1 MLASEQ
7 GNGVLWHHSASTLNA
22 ATPRDAAASFRKSER
37 NVRLALALSR
47 RNHSRRQKIRR
58 WQAWRNGVV
67 ATKLGAVERRRKI
80 GLAAGGAA
88 LLAIGLWAAAGE
100 RVQSGVVG
108 DAIAL
113 IGEAR
118 TGRVTLDLPKA
129 IANVRVR
136 EARLPGRPIV
146 LIDAGHGGR
155 DPGAPGVSGN
165 TREKDLTL
173 AMARELADLLEQRGR
188 VRVAL
193 TREKDEY
200 LTLEQRAGIARHLQA
215 GLFLSLH
222 MDSAPN
228 PLAKGATIYSLS
240 DVASSAEAAR
250 FAEAENGADGA
261 LSSEADDSVRALLA
275 DVALRE
281 QMEAS
286 AGLAERLL
294 RRAAG
299 RVELRPRPHQ
309 FAAFHVLR
317 RAETP
322 AVLVEAGYIS
332 NAEDEAMLMT
342 REGRA
347 PLVLALAQS
356 IEADMALRAR

>member
-1 MLASEQ
+1 M
-7 GNGVLWHHSASTLNA
+7 
-22 ATPRDAAASFRKSER
+22 DRK
-37 NVRLALALSR
+37 RL
-47 RNHSRRQKIRR
+47 
-58 WQAWRNGVV
+58 
-67 ATKLGAVERRRKI
+67 I
-80 GLAAGGAA
+80 GLAAFAA
-88 LLAIGLWAAAGE
+88 LLGATALLALAVARG
-100 RVQSGVVG
+100 RTGVVA

-118 TGRVTLDLPKA
+118 TGGLTLVLPEPVKD
-129 IANVRVR
+129 VRVR
-136 EARLPGRPIV
+136 EARVPGRPIV
-146 LIDAGHGGR
+146 LIDPGHGGR
-155 DPGAPGVSGN
+155 DPGAGGVSG
-165 TREKDLTL
+165 TSREKDLTL

-193 TREKDEY
+193 TREDDKY
-200 LTLEQRAGIARHLQA
+200 LTLEERAAIARHLHA

-228 PLAKGATIYSLS
+228 PLARGATVYSLS

-250 FAEAENGADGA
+250 LAATENGGDGA
-261 LSSEADDSVRALLA
+261 LSSEADNSVRALLA

-281 QMEAS
+281 QMEDS
-286 AGLAERLL
+286 AGLAERML

-299 RVELRPRPHQ
+299 SVELRPRPHQ

-332 NAEDEAMLMT
+332 NADDEARLMT

-347 PLVLALAQS
+347 PLVLSLAQAV
-356 IEADMALRAR
+356 EADLAARSSR

>member
-1 MLASEQ
+1 MCLLSV
-7 GNGVLWHHSASTLNA
+7 GV
-22 ATPRDAAASFRKSER
+22 
-37 NVRLALALSR
+37 
-47 RNHSRRQKIRR
+47 
-58 WQAWRNGVV
+58 WR
-67 ATKLGAVERRRKI
+67 AET
-80 GLAAGGAA
+80 
-88 LLAIGLWAAAGE
+88 
-100 RVQSGVVG
+100 GVVG

-118 TGRVTLDLPKA
+118 TGRLTLDLPDPVA
-129 IANVRVR
+129 DVRVR

-146 LIDAGHGGR
+146 LIDPGHGGR
-155 DPGAPGVSGN
+155 DPGAPSVSGT

-173 AMARELADLLEQRGR
+173 AMATELADLLEQRGR

-193 TREKDEY
+193 TREGDKY
-200 LTLEQRAGIARHLQA
+200 LSLDQRAAIARRLQA
-215 GLFLSLH
+215 SLFLSIH

-228 PLAKGATIYSLS
+228 PLAKGITIYSLS
-240 DVASSAEAAR
+240 DVASSEEAAR
-250 FAEAENGADGA
+250 FADAENGAEGA

-332 NAEDEAMLMT
+332 NAEDEAALIT

-347 PLVLALAQS
+347 PLVLALAQAV
-356 IEADMALRAR
+356 EADLATRTAR

>member
-1 MLASEQ
+1 M
-7 GNGVLWHHSASTLNA
+7 
-22 ATPRDAAASFRKSER
+22 D
-37 NVRLALALSR
+37 
-47 RNHSRRQKIRR
+47 
-58 WQAWRNGVV
+58 
-67 ATKLGAVERRRKI
+67 RRRKI
-80 GLAAGGAA
+80 GLAVGGAA
-88 LLAIGLWAAAGE
+88 LFTVALLAYAAS
-100 RVQSGVVG
+100 RSQTSIVD
-108 DAIAL
+108 DAVAL

-118 TGRVTLDLPKA
+118 TGRVTLDLA
-129 IANVRVR
+129 DAVADVRVR

-146 LIDAGHGGR
+146 LIDPGHGGR
-155 DPGAPGVSGN
+155 DPGAPGVSG
-165 TREKDLTL
+165 TSAEKDLTL
-173 AMARELADLLEQRGR
+173 ATAMELADLLESRGR

-193 TREKDEY
+193 TRENDRY

-215 GLFLSLH
+215 SLFLSLH

-228 PLAKGATIYSLS
+228 PQARGATVYSLS
-240 DVASSAEAAR
+240 DVASSQEAAL
-250 FAEAENGADGA
+250 FAEIENSRDGA
-261 LSSEADDSVRALLA
+261 LSSESDNGVRALLA

-299 RVELRPRPHQ
+299 QVELRPRPHQ

-332 NAEDEAMLMT
+332 NAEDEAMLIT
-342 REGRA
+342 KEGRA
-347 PLVLALAQS
+347 PLVLALAQA
-356 IEADMALRAR
+356 IEADVAIRASR

>member
-1 MLASEQ
+1 MDRNKRIGLA
-7 GNGVLWHHSASTLNA
+7 VASGALVA
-22 ATPRDAAASFRKSER
+22 IALLS
-37 NVRLALALSR
+37 LALSR
-47 RNHSRRQKIRR
+47 
-58 WQAWRNGVV
+58 
-67 ATKLGAVERRRKI
+67 
-80 GLAAGGAA
+80 GG
-88 LLAIGLWAAAGE
+88 G
-100 RVQSGVVG
+100 GVVG

-118 TGRVTLDLPKA
+118 TGGLTLELPEA
-129 IANVRVR
+129 VADVRVR

-146 LIDAGHGGR
+146 LIDPGHGGK
-155 DPGAPGVSGN
+155 DPGAPGVSGASQ
-165 TREKDLTL
+165 EKELTL
-173 AMARELADLLEQRGR
+173 AMAKELADLLEQRGR

-193 TREKDEY
+193 TREDDKY
-200 LTLEQRAGIARHLQA
+200 LTLEQRAGIARRLHA
-215 GLFLSLH
+215 SLFLSLH

-228 PLAKGATIYSLS
+228 PLAKGATVYSLS

-250 FAEAENGADGA
+250 FAEAENRRDGA
-261 LSSEADDSVRALLA
+261 LSSEADGSVRALLT

-299 RVELRPRPHQ
+299 QVELRPRPHQ

-322 AVLVEAGYIS
+322 AVLIEAGYIS
-332 NAEDEAMLMT
+332 NADDEAMLIT
-342 REGRA
+342 SEGRA
-347 PLVLALAQS
+347 PLVLALAQAV
-356 IEADMALRAR
+356 EADLATRSARQ

>member
-1 MLASEQ
+1 M
-7 GNGVLWHHSASTLNA
+7 N
-22 ATPRDAAASFRKSER
+22 
-37 NVRLALALSR
+37 R
-47 RNHSRRQKIRR
+47 RGR
-58 WQAWRNGVV
+58 
-67 ATKLGAVERRRKI
+67 I
-80 GLAAGGAA
+80 GLAVGATVFATVA
-88 LLAIGLWAAAGE
+88 LLTLAVARGQG
-100 RVQSGVVG
+100 GVVS

-118 TGRVTLDLPKA
+118 TGGLTLVLPEA
-129 IANVRVR
+129 VAEVRVR

-146 LIDAGHGGR
+146 LIDPGHGGR
-155 DPGAPGVSGN
+155 DPGATGLSG
-165 TREKDLTL
+165 TIREKDLTL
-173 AMARELADLLEQRGR
+173 AMASELADLLEQRGR

-193 TREKDEY
+193 TREDDKY
-200 LTLEQRAGIARHLQA
+200 LTLDQRASIARRLQA

-228 PLAKGATIYSLS
+228 PLAKGATVYSLS

-250 FAEAENGADGA
+250 FAQAENRSEEA
-261 LSSEADDSVRALLA
+261 LSSEPDDSVRALLA

-281 QMEAS
+281 QMEVS

-322 AVLVEAGYIS
+322 AVLIEAGYIS
-332 NAEDEAMLMT
+332 NADDEAMLMT

-347 PLVLALAQS
+347 PLVLALAQAV
-356 IEADMALRAR
+356 EADLATRATR

>member
-1 MLASEQ
+1 VFATVAL
-7 GNGVLWHHSASTLNA
+7 LTLSVA
-22 ATPRDAAASFRKSER
+22 RGRG
-37 NVRLALALSR
+37 
-47 RNHSRRQKIRR
+47 
-58 WQAWRNGVV
+58 GVV
-67 ATKLGAVERRRKI
+67 
-80 GLAAGGAA
+80 
-88 LLAIGLWAAAGE
+88 
-100 RVQSGVVG
+100 S

-118 TGRVTLDLPKA
+118 TGGLTLVLPDA
-129 IANVRVR
+129 VADVRVR

-146 LIDAGHGGR
+146 LIDPGHGGR
-155 DPGAPGVSGN
+155 DPGAPGVSG
-165 TREKDLTL
+165 TIREKDLTL
-173 AMARELADLLEQRGR
+173 AMANELADLLEQRGR

-193 TREKDEY
+193 TRENDKY
-200 LTLEQRAGIARHLQA
+200 LTLDQRASIARRLQA

-228 PLAKGATIYSLS
+228 PLAKGATVYSLS

-250 FAEAENGADGA
+250 FAQAENRSGEA
-261 LSSEADDSVRALLA
+261 LSSEPDDSVRALLA

-281 QMEAS
+281 QMEIS

-332 NAEDEAMLMT
+332 NADDEAMLMT
-342 REGRA
+342 KEGRA
-347 PLVLALAQS
+347 PLVLALAQAV
-356 IEADMALRAR
+356 EADLATRSAR

>member
-1 MLASEQ
+1 MLA
-7 GNGVLWHHSASTLNA
+7 A
-22 ATPRDAAASFRKSER
+22 
-37 NVRLALALSR
+37 
-47 RNHSRRQKIRR
+47 
-58 WQAWRNGVV
+58 
-67 ATKLGAVERRRKI
+67 
-80 GLAAGGAA
+80 AA
-88 LLAIGLWAAAGE
+88 LLAVAVGGG
-100 RVQSGVVG
+100 RTGVVS

-118 TGRVTLDLPKA
+118 TGGLTLTLPDPVA
-129 IANVRVR
+129 DVRVR
-136 EARLPGRPIV
+136 EARTPGRPIV
-146 LIDAGHGGR
+146 LIDPGHGGR
-155 DPGAPGVSGN
+155 DPGATGVSG
-165 TREKDLTL
+165 TSREKDLAL
-173 AMARELADLLEQRGR
+173 AMSRELADLLEQRGR

-193 TREKDEY
+193 TREDDKY
-200 LTLEQRAGIARHLQA
+200 LSLDQRAGIARRLQA
-215 GLFLSLH
+215 GLFLSIH

-228 PLAKGATIYSLS
+228 PLARGATIYSLS

-250 FAEAENGADGA
+250 FAQVENDSGEA
-261 LSSEADDSVRALLA
+261 LSSEPDDSVRALLA

-332 NAEDEAMLMT
+332 NADDEAMLIT

-347 PLVLALAQS
+347 PLVLALAQAV
-356 IEADMALRAR
+356 EADIAIRSAR

>member
-1 MLASEQ
+1 MAV
-7 GNGVLWHHSASTLNA
+7 GA
-22 ATPRDAAASFRKSER
+22 ALM
-37 NVRLALALSR
+37 V
-47 RNHSRRQKIRR
+47 
-58 WQAWRNGVV
+58 
-67 ATKLGAVERRRKI
+67 
-80 GLAAGGAA
+80 AAGG
-88 LLAIGLWAAAGE
+88 LVLASAHVGTKDE
-100 RVQSGVVG
+100 SGG
-108 DAIAL
+108 IAIA
-113 IGEAR
+113 GEAR
-118 TGRVTLDLPKA
+118 QGGLTMTLPEALAD
-129 IANVRVR
+129 VRIR
-136 EARLPGRPIV
+136 QARLPGRPIV
-146 LIDAGHGGR
+146 LIDPGHGGK
-155 DPGAPGVSGN
+155 DPGATGVSGSSL
-165 TREKDLTL
+165 EKDLAL
-173 AMARELADLLEQRGR
+173 AMAKELADLLEQRGR

-193 TREKDEY
+193 TRETDRY
-200 LTLEQRAGIARHLQA
+200 LTLEQRAAIARRLQA

-250 FAEAENGADGA
+250 FAQAENAIDGA
-261 LSSEADDSVRALLA
+261 LSSEEDGSVRALLA

-281 QMEAS
+281 QMEDS

-332 NAEDEAMLMT
+332 NVDDEAMLIT
-342 REGRA
+342 KEGRA
-347 PLVLALAQS
+347 PLVLALAQAV
-356 IEADMALRAR
+356 EADVATRGQR